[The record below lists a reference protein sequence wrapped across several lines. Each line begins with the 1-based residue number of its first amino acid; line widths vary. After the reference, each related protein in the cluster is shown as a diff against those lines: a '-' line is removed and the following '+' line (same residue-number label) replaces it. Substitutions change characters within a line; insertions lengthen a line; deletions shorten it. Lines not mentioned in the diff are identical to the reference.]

1 MPGSAPPHPAKM
13 VKTAGQWRGNGG
25 AMAGRNQGDT
35 LKSFQFR
42 NNYNPKWEAKNIKQP
57 GGVLAPELQT
67 KNQET
72 KRQLG
77 RQPLHMQ
84 SGVKAWLSLADGF
97 VQGGQGG
104 DHNLARRRRGTSGCW
119 SVFESESLV
128 CLIFIL

>member
-1 MPGSAPPHPAKM
+1 MVLQSTTSSANVGANAVKGMGGVHPIVDQVDFVVDK
-13 VKTAGQWRGNGG
+13 V
-25 AMAGRNQGDT
+25 T
-35 LKSFQFR
+35 LETVVMDL
-42 NNYNPKWEAKNIKQP
+42 WEAKNIMQP

-67 KNQET
+67 KKQET

-77 RQPLHMQ
+77 RQPLHRQ

-97 VQGGQGG
+97 VQGGQGE
-104 DHNLARRRRGTSGCW
+104 DHNSARRRRGTSGCW